1 MQQLDPKAS
10 HHMTGFFAELM
21 RRRVLHIGG
30 AYIVAAWLGAE
41 IISFLLE
48 QFQAPAWTF
57 RLLAILFVL
66 GFPVAMAL
74 AWIIQVQE
82 DGSWAIDPSRGE
94 HKALALAITL
104 GLLITAGLSWL
115 IIPQSESEAAYV
127 PLPDSLAVL
136 PFADSCATPGE
147 RVVADTLYRSLIT
160 GLEQSGELTLV
171 HLGPGVQADDL
182 PAYGRSLG
190 VSGLA
195 AGQFTQSPR
204 GARFETQMLD
214 VLTGKVIW
222 TQSFDWDPERII
234 EFGNSIANGLLG
246 AMALPAL
253 SQKQFTGT
261 GNNEAFE
268 AYLMGQ
274 EHAAAWNAKMFS
286 VALEDYQRAIDLDP
300 AYARAYVG
308 LAQAIYGLMDLSE
321 LPEAEQQ
328 LLEERAGNAVDIA
341 QKLDRASAD
350 AISLLGL
357 GIGNRQ
363 LRIQAF
369 ERALE
374 LEPDH
379 YMSYYRYAM
388 QMKDDGK
395 LQEAERLI
403 KRAIQLS
410 PMSARFRNELSGIFQ
425 LQGRAVEA
433 QAQLEES
440 ERLNSRQNRCE
451 QEV

>member
-1 MQQLDPKAS
+1 
-10 HHMTGFFAELM
+10 
-21 RRRVLHIGG
+21 
-30 AYIVAAWLGAE
+30 
-41 IISFLLE
+41 
-48 QFQAPAWTF
+48 
-57 RLLAILFVL
+57 
-66 GFPVAMAL
+66 
-74 AWIIQVQE
+74 
-82 DGSWAIDPSRGE
+82 
-94 HKALALAITL
+94 
-104 GLLITAGLSWL
+104 
-115 IIPQSESEAAYV
+115 
-127 PLPDSLAVL
+127 
-136 PFADSCATPGE
+136 
-147 RVVADTLYRSLIT
+147 
-160 GLEQSGELTLV
+160 
-171 HLGPGVQADDL
+171 
-182 PAYGRSLG
+182 
-190 VSGLA
+190 
-195 AGQFTQSPR
+195 
-204 GARFETQMLD
+204 MLD

-274 EHAAAWNAKMFS
+274 EHAAAWNAKMFY

-328 LLEERAGNAVDIA
+328 LLEERAGNAVDIV